1 MTLGEIIFVI
11 LKVGFILLLV
21 PLAVIAL
28 RIIWKLSTPLII
40 VGLIVLAIDIAIHGT
55 VEQMSDGAGMLA
67 ILLCFGIAAKA
78 FIFFMKE

>member
-1 MTLGEIIFVI
+1 MTLGEIIVV
-11 LKVGFILLLV
+11 LLQVGFILLLV

-28 RIIWKLSTPLII
+28 RLIWKLSTILII
-40 VGLIVLAIDIAIHGT
+40 VGLVILAIDIAVHGT
-55 VEQMSDGAGMLA
+55 VEQMSDGAGTLA